1 MSVENYSILETG
13 TNDFLG
19 VIGAFLD
26 LDDPHSQILLSQYLA
41 QTNPAVI
48 EPRLDTPL
56 VLSGTNG
63 VDGEQR
69 PACRDANPDIF
80 FPSSGK
86 GENSSSTRAAKLIC
100 AGCVMKEACL
110 ETAQQVDI
118 EHGAFGIW
126 GGMTAAE
133 RRGLNRLKHKKW

>member
-26 LDDPHSQILLSQYLA
+26 LDDPHSQILLSQYLT
-41 QTNPAVI
+41 QTNPTVI
-48 EPRLDTPL
+48 EPPL
-56 VLSGTNG
+56 VLSGAIG

-100 AGCVMKEACL
+100 AGCVMKDACL

-118 EHGAFGIW
+118 EHGAFG
-126 GGMTAAE
+126 
-133 RRGLNRLKHKKW
+133 